1 MNEEKFVVPTA
12 VLSEKPE
19 EYELKIEIP
28 GIGKDEVEL
37 HVEGKTLTLKTHTK
51 YQNPAGFK
59 QVAAEFE
66 RLNYAMSADLP
77 ELANP
82 ATLTAKLENGV
93 LTVNVK
99 KRAETQAKKIEIH

>member
-12 VLSEKPE
+12 VLSERPD

-28 GIGKDEVEL
+28 GIGKDEAEL

-66 RLNYAMSADLP
+66 RQNYAMSADLP

-93 LTVNVK
+93 LTVVVK
-99 KRAETQAKKIEIH
+99 KRAEMQAKKIEIH